1 MVRILAK
8 RSKVIRNQLGLHLI
22 ISRWGRIGRHENSP
36 HSNVLQ
42 AATVPVIS
50 DWDCFQMT
58 GLLNYEDQV
67 CAGGVGA
74 EASACPGDSGGAL
87 QVAKDSRRT
96 RNLHI
101 LTVNLLF

>member
-1 MVRILAK
+1 MTEITVYSTFRIMSLME
-8 RSKVIRNQLGLHLI
+8 NLGAQYPFPF
-22 ISRWGRIGRHENSP
+22 RWGRIGRHEDSP

-42 AATVPVIS
+42 AATVPVVS
-50 DWDCFQMT
+50 DWECFEMT

-87 QVAKDSRRT
+87 QVSQ
-96 RNLHI
+96 LIH
-101 LTVNLLF
+101 